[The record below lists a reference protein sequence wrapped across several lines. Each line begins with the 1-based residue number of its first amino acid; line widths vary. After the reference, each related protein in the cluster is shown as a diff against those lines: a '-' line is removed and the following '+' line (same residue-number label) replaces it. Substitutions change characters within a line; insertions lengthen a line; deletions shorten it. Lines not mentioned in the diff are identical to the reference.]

1 MPLGRR
7 TCTQQWLQST
17 VPKVA
22 WTKINNINIIISS
35 GYANMMTDM
44 AENSVDKT
52 EATGKCQDPV
62 DLA

>member
-1 MPLGRR
+1 M
-7 TCTQQWLQST
+7 
-17 VPKVA
+17 A